1 MSAII
6 DITAREILDSRGN
19 PTIEAAVVLEDGTMR
34 YAAVPSGASTG
45 RYEALELRDG
55 DQQRWHGKGV
65 QCAIESVQGEIFDAL
80 SGMDVR
86 AQRQIDQILCDLDGT
101 PNKNRLGAN
110 ALLGVSLAVAQAAA
124 ASGGLDLFRYI
135 GGARAHLLPA
145 PMMNVLNGGAH
156 ADNPLDVQE
165 FMIVPAGFA
174 RFADA
179 LRAGAEIFQTL
190 KKMLEEKNMSTNVG
204 DEGGFAPD
212 ITTANALD
220 LLCAAIEKAG
230 YQAGNDVFLALD
242 VAASEF
248 FKNKK
253 YHLTGEGQTLSSNA
267 MVDWLENLVGQY
279 PIISIEDGMAEDDW
293 RGWHLLT
300 ERLGAKVYL
309 VGDDLF
315 TTNCDRIR
323 RGISEGSGNAVL
335 IKPNQ
340 IGTLSETEDAL
351 TLAQSAGFATVM
363 SHRSGETEDVVIADL
378 AVGFATGWIKTGSL
392 ARSERTAK
400 YNRLLRIEEG
410 LGAAAIYAGL
420 QIRERFA

>member
-1 MSAII
+1 MSVIT

-19 PTIEAAVVLEDGTMR
+19 PTIEVAVTLDDGTTKR
-34 YAAVPSGASTG
+34 AAVPSGASTG

-55 DQQRWHGKGV
+55 DPKRWHGRGV
-65 QCAIESVQGEIFDAL
+65 STAIDFVQGEIFDAL

-101 PNKNRLGAN
+101 PNKSRLGAN
-110 ALLGVSLAVAQAAA
+110 ALLGVSLAVAQTAAA
-124 ASGGLDLFRYI
+124 AAGLDLFQYI

-190 KKMLEEKNMSTNVG
+190 KKMLVEKKMSVNVG

-212 ITTANALD
+212 VSVQEALD
-220 LLCAAIEKAG
+220 ILCDAIEASGYRAG
-230 YQAGNDVFLALD
+230 DDVFLALD

-248 FKNKK
+248 FREQK
-253 YHLTGEGQTLSSNA
+253 YHLAGENRVLSSGEMA
-267 MVDWLENLVGQY
+267 DWLEDLVGAY
-279 PIISIEDGMAEDDW
+279 PIISVEDGMAEDDW
-293 RGWHLLT
+293 EGWQLLT
-300 ERLGAKVYL
+300 QKIGAKVNL

-323 RGISEGSGNAVL
+323 RGIAEASANAVL

-340 IGTLSETEDAL
+340 IGTLTETEEAL
-351 TLAQSAGFATVM
+351 TLAQNAGFATVM
-363 SHRSGETEDVVIADL
+363 SHRSGETEDVIIADL

-400 YNRLLRIEEG
+400 YNRLLRIEDK
-410 LGAAAIYAGL
+410 LGAPALYAGL

>member
-1 MSAII
+1 MSAIT

-19 PTIEAAVVLEDGTMR
+19 PTIEVVVVLEDGTAKR
-34 YAAVPSGASTG
+34 AAVPSGASTG

-55 DQQRWHGKGV
+55 DHSRWHGKGV
-65 QCAIESVQGEIFDAL
+65 QRAIESVQGEIFDAL

-101 PNKNRLGAN
+101 PNKSRLGAN
-110 ALLGVSLAVAQAAA
+110 ALLGVSLAVAQTAAA
-124 ASGGLDLFRYI
+124 NVGLDLFQYI
-135 GGARAHLLPA
+135 GGTRAHLLPA

-179 LRAGAEIFQTL
+179 LRAGSEIFQTL

-212 ITTANALD
+212 ITIHGALD
-220 LLCAAIEKAG
+220 MLSAAIEGAG
-230 YQAGNDVFLALD
+230 YKIGDDVFLALD

-248 FKNKK
+248 FKDGQ
-253 YHLTGEGQTLSSNA
+253 YHLAGEGEKFSSSE
-267 MVDWLENLVGQY
+267 MVEWLAGLAGQY

-293 RGWHLLT
+293 QGWHLLT
-300 ERLGAKVYL
+300 QKIGAKVNL

-323 RGISEGSGNAVL
+323 RGIGGASGNAVL

-351 TLAQSAGFATVM
+351 TLAQNAGFATVM
-363 SHRSGETEDVVIADL
+363 SHRSGETEDVTIADL

-400 YNRLLRIEEG
+400 YNRLLRIEDSI
-410 LGAAAIYAGL
+410 GASAIYAGL
-420 QIRERFA
+420 RIREKFA